1 MDPHVSIQTT
11 GSGVEGTSK
20 RCTCIYIY
28 LIRKASCAVQIIYLA
43 VENYNIYQEIGGK
56 NTFKTSHYFFPTSPK
71 ASFNP
76 EGKSNSFRASAPTSL
91 HDVQFLRSW
100 RKTARG

>member
-56 NTFKTSHYFFPTSPK
+56 ILSKHHIISFQLLPK
-71 ASFNP
+71 PPLIQKVNRTPSGP
-76 EGKSNSFRASAPTSL
+76 QLPPICMMYSS
-91 HDVQFLRSW
+91 
-100 RKTARG
+100 